1 VLIPNLQT
9 FVLYSI
15 LRENVAVADLK
26 DAILTR
32 VDIVELIGNYVS
44 LVQAGRESKGCCPF
58 HEEKAASFHVNPEK
72 GVFHCFGCK
81 AGGNVIDFVMRVEN
95 LEFVDA
101 MEWLANRY
109 HIDVPRTPGETRQRG
124 HKERLYDI
132 NEGALK
138 FFRNSL
144 KAPGGDVVREY
155 LLKRGI
161 SESQV
166 NDFDL
171 GYAPREWQALGDKLL
186 EHGARAEE
194 LKTLGLV
201 KERRSDSASVGGAS
215 ESKRHYDAFRHRLVF
230 PIRNVTGRVIGFAGR
245 ALSDEDTPKYLN
257 VTNTPLYDK
266 SKVLYNLDRAKGVL
280 REEGAVVVEGY
291 MDVIGL
297 ATAGVTNTVATCG
310 TAMTPEHVKL
320 LSRYTDR
327 FYLAFDGDE
336 AGMRA
341 VWSAGTL
348 FLRAGLDCRVVALP
362 EGVDPDD
369 LVREKGR
376 DAWQG
381 LLAGSM
387 SVVQFWL
394 AAQRRRSPNADATT
408 QRQWV
413 KQLSP
418 LYLSLVDDLARMD
431 FLRDVASALFVLGA
445 GEVRDLLTGVAAG
458 RGKAVKLKRT
468 WKQQP
473 RRSAR
478 ELNAPELW
486 PREGSEVEALL
497 AGQQLDKSHRG
508 VVLARQS
515 QMKSALEV
523 EREVVKRL
531 LAEDDEFRF
540 VYSTMAQPDWFADAV
555 FRELYTAI
563 NNGTEPKELV
573 HEERFAA
580 QCAELVNVPLSLDS
594 NEHVLTRHRNQYY
607 DRLIAEKSAEL
618 RRAIDEGDT
627 AGQDVL
633 FASISE
639 LKREIKPIRSKN
651 DVGG

>member
-1 VLIPNLQT
+1 M
-9 FVLYSI
+9 
-15 LRENVAVADLK
+15 ADLK
-26 DAILTR
+26 DAILAR

-109 HIDVPRTPGETRQRG
+109 HIEVPRTPGEKHQRG
-124 HKERLYDI
+124 RKEQLYGI
-132 NEGALK
+132 NEGALR
-138 FFRNSL
+138 FFRSSL

-161 SESQV
+161 GERQV
-166 NDFDL
+166 DDFDL

-186 EHGARAEE
+186 EHGARADE

-201 KERRSDSASVGGAS
+201 KERRSDSAPVGGAS
-215 ESKRHYDAFRHRLVF
+215 ESRRHYDAFRHRLIF
-230 PIRNVTGRVIGFAGR
+230 PIRSVTGRVIGFAGR

-280 REEGAVVVEGY
+280 RDEGAAIVEGY

-297 ATAGVTNTVATCG
+297 ASAGVTNTVATCG
-310 TAMTPEHVKL
+310 TAMTAEHVKL

-341 VWSAGTL
+341 AWSAGTL

-376 DAWQG
+376 EAWEG
-381 LLAGSM
+381 LLAESM

-431 FLRDVASALFVLGA
+431 FLRDVASALFVLGG
-445 GEVRDLLTGVAAG
+445 GEVKSLLAGVAVG
-458 RGKAVKLKRT
+458 RGKGVKLKRIR
-468 WKQQP
+468 KPQP

-478 ELNAPELW
+478 EFNAPELW

-497 AGQQLDKSHRG
+497 TGQQLDKSHRG

-515 QMKSALEV
+515 QMRSALEM

-531 LAEDDEFRF
+531 LAEDEEFRF

-563 NNGTEPKELV
+563 NNGAEPKTLV
-573 HEERFAA
+573 HEERFAT
-580 QCAELVNVPLSLDS
+580 QCSELVNVPLSLDS

-607 DRLIAEKSAEL
+607 ERLIAEKSAEL

-627 AGQDVL
+627 ALQDEL
-633 FASISE
+633 FAKVNE